1 MLAQEPINLGD
12 VSKEDIDKEILR
24 WAMIAELDAI
34 NVYEQFAAKTKN
46 KDIKK
51 VFLDVAKEEKTHA
64 GEFETML
71 LRLDNEQVSEN
82 ENARKEIEELTG
94 KS

>member
-82 ENARKEIEELTG
+82 ENGRKEVEELTG